1 MTNNGAKIKY
11 LLDTN
16 VLIGFSLWKPI
27 SLNLNKDFWFKLGE
41 SLKNDDWTLLD
52 VVVGEIRG
60 GDYDLINWLNL
71 QKRNGLVK
79 AIDTNNKNRAV
90 EINNNYKMIDEIIFK
105 STVDTYL
112 IAYAEANNLGIFTRE
127 GNRKSQN
134 ELYKIPDVC
143 DLLKIKHIKKP
154 KIFLHEIGF
163 N

>member
-60 GDYDLINWLNL
+60 GDYDLINWLN
-71 QKRNGLVK
+71 QYF
-79 AIDTNNKNRAV
+79 D
-90 EINNNYKMIDEIIFK
+90 
-105 STVDTYL
+105 
-112 IAYAEANNLGIFTRE
+112 
-127 GNRKSQN
+127 
-134 ELYKIPDVC
+134 KIWAK
-143 DLLKIKHIKKP
+143 LAL
-154 KIFLHEIGF
+154 